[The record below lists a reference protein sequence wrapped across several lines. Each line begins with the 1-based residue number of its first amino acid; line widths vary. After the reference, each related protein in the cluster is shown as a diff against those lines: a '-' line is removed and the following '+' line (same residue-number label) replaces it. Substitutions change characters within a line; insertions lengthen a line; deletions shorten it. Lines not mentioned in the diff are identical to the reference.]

1 MIPRKLVVN
10 HNYHEMRSTTWIKVN
25 QLQPAEK
32 SLFPEKS
39 VRVLTEAKT
48 VNVDHIIFC
57 LAVACLLYRG
67 TMVAKKLLVSDKVT
81 ACYM

>member
-1 MIPRKLVVN
+1 MIPRKSVVN
-10 HNYHEMRSTTWIKVN
+10 HNYHEMRLTTWIKVN

-48 VNVDHIIFC
+48 VNVDHIFVLRWHVYC
-57 LAVACLLYRG
+57 TVG
-67 TMVAKKLLVSDKVT
+67 QW
-81 ACYM
+81 